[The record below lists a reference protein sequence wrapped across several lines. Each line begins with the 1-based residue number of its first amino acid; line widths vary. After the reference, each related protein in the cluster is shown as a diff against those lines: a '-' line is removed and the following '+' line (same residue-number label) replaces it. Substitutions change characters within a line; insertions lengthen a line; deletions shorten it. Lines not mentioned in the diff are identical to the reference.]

1 MRCSTERVPTRSRGL
16 DGRGKSWSPSHHR
29 HQPPTTAPKGEEEL
43 EWSETRRSRSSPPVQ
58 RYTANE
64 GRIVCAFSV
73 LTGFCHPAKTLSRET
88 VRVSFPLAER
98 HLDETSAFSLRD
110 TMPGVSRSATDRGKA
125 SDAFPSG
132 NEDCSRRSIGPSPH
146 RPRSLAAARV
156 GSRRRTYRTL
166 LRTVSRREAAGP
178 QG

>member
-29 HQPPTTAPKGEEEL
+29 HQPPTTAPKGEEEEL

-64 GRIVCAFSV
+64 GRTVCAFSV

-132 NEDCSRRSIGPSPH
+132 IAPAGRSGPRLTDPEAL
-146 RPRSLAAARV
+146 RQPGWEAGV
-156 GSRRRTYRTL
+156 E
-166 LRTVSRREAAGP
+166 RTVPFSGP
-178 QG
+178 